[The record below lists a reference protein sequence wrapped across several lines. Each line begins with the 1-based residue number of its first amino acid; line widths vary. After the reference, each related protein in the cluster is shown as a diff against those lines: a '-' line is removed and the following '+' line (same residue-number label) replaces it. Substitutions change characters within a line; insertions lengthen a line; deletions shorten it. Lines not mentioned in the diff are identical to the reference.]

1 MTEGKFEFVYECHNL
16 TKFLSFEQALS
27 VVYLLHGFAPFGS
40 KTM

>member
-27 VVYLLHGFAPFGS
+27 ISRKISVYECLT
-40 KTM
+40 K